1 MEEVKKIMNINPV
14 LMKEIKVK
22 MRDWK
27 AAGLIAGYVAVLSLV
42 TVFIMM
48 VSVRE
53 LYVGPNVAIVT
64 YIVLS
69 VIQFFL
75 LIFIV
80 PALTSGAISGERERQ
95 TLDLILCTKMKPLS
109 IITGKLFAS
118 MSQAILLVVS
128 SMPVFSVVFMY
139 GGISI
144 VEVLELY
151 LFYIV
156 VAIMMGS
163 IGIFFS
169 TFTKKTTVSNVCTY
183 GAILVLLFGTAFFAI
198 FYATIFIR
206 SKGAAANYNQTMPI
220 MYMNPLAGFASL
232 LVDQFG
238 GYNATNFRIPG
249 FYVPNMN
256 YGSSTGLKNISL
268 WQINIA
274 IDLIISAI
282 LIFLT
287 AIKVNPVK
295 KIKKKKKTKAA

>member
-1 MEEVKKIMNINPV
+1 MNINPV

-42 TVFIMM
+42 TLFIMI
-48 VSVRE
+48 VSMRE
-53 LYVGPNVAIVT
+53 MRVGPTIAIMT
-64 YIVLS
+64 YVVLA

-80 PALTSGAISGERERQ
+80 PALTSGSISGERERQ
-95 TLDLILCTKMKPLS
+95 TLDLILCTKMKPIS

-128 SMPVFSVVFMY
+128 SMPVFAVVFMY

-144 VEVLELY
+144 FEVLELY

-183 GAILVLLFGTAFFAI
+183 GAILILLFGTAFFAI
-198 FYATIFIR
+198 FYATIFVR
-206 SKGAAANYNQTMPI
+206 SKGGATYNQTLPI

-232 LVDQFG
+232 LAEQFG
-238 GYNATNFRIPG
+238 ANNSNGFRIPG
-249 FYVPNMN
+249 FYVPSMN
-256 YGSSTGLKNISL
+256 YGNLKAFKDISL
-268 WQINIA
+268 WQINIV
-274 IDLIISAI
+274 IDLLISAI

-287 AIKVNPVK
+287 ALKINPVK
-295 KIKKKKKTKAA
+295 KVKASSKNKKKLKTA